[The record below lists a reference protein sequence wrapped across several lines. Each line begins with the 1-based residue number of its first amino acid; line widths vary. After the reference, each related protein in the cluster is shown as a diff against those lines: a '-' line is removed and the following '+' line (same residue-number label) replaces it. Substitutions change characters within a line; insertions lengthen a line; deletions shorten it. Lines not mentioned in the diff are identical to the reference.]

1 MRKLRLAF
9 LAALIVVVVS
19 AALWI
24 MNAHSSQ
31 DRMLGE
37 KITLLEQRFDC
48 HDYIIE
54 SSGGYDETTGRYYYE
69 FVWYYNWK
77 DACLLVYDQPEDLT
91 AETLSLVEV
100 QEMPEFE
107 RGG

>member
-1 MRKLRLAF
+1 MRKLRLAS

-19 AALWI
+19 AALWT
-24 MNAHSSQ
+24 MNAH
-31 DRMLGE
+31 
-37 KITLLEQRFDC
+37 
-48 HDYIIE
+48 YIIE
-54 SSGGYDETTGRYYYE
+54 SSGGYDETTGRYHYE